1 MYSFVE
7 TKLYKM
13 FLKKIIF
20 SKKSLISMIFGLV
33 IPFFDPYYNL
43 TEIEHVFLSL
53 KIWLTFLL
61 ITTIIFSLIRIFK

>member
-1 MYSFVE
+1 
-7 TKLYKM
+7 
-13 FLKKIIF
+13 
-20 SKKSLISMIFGLV
+20 MIFGLV